1 MAGQVWRALDV
12 ITVNQTDGEKKK
24 GKIVKA
30 EAVYVVCKRI

>member
-12 ITVNQTDGEKKK
+12 ITVNQTDGEKK

-30 EAVYVVCKRI
+30 EAVYVG